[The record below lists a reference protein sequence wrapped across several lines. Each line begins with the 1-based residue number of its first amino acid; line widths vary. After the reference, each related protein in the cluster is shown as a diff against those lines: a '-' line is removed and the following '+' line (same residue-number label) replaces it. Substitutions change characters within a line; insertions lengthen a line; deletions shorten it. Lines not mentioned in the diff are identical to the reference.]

1 MITYVKN
8 SADTELLRIMK
19 DFYNLTGMKIC
30 IYDTK
35 GNELCYYPER
45 LSEFCKYIRQ
55 NKEKYELCLYCDKR
69 ALDECKK
76 TMQPKIYT
84 CHAGLTEGI
93 APITVQGIIMGF
105 IVIGQIRENK
115 KLPPVAENERE
126 FLKYYKKLQIIP
138 RDKIE
143 SALHILEACAS
154 LEHMKKFVQDI
165 SETLIIK
172 LQKYID
178 ENLNKNLSVD
188 ILCRCLSVSKRE
200 LYLLIKNEF
209 ECTPAEFVKN
219 KRLEY
224 SKRLLKETSLKISVI
239 AERCGIG
246 DYNYFSK
253 LFRKKYNVTP
263 RELRLSSKQGN
274 LTRFSENTSD

>member
-1 MITYVKN
+1 MITYTEN
-8 SADTELLRIMK
+8 FADTELLRIMK
-19 DFYNLTGMKIC
+19 DFYNLTGIKIC
-30 IYDTK
+30 IYDTE

-45 LSEFCKYIRQ
+45 LSEFCKHIRQ
-55 NKEKYELCLYCDKR
+55 DKKTDEMCIDCDKR

-115 KLPPVAENERE
+115 EAPIDENENKKE

-154 LEHMKKFVQDI
+154 LEHLKKFVQEI
-165 SETLIIK
+165 SETVIIK
-172 LQKYID
+172 LQKYVD

-188 ILCRCLSVSKRE
+188 ILCRYLSVSKRE

-209 ECTPAEFVKN
+209 GCTPADFVKN

-224 SKRLLKETSLKISVI
+224 SKKLLQETPLKISVI
-239 AERCGIG
+239 AEKCGIG

-253 LFRKKYNVTP
+253 LFRKKYNVI
-263 RELRLSSKQGN
+263 
-274 LTRFSENTSD
+274 